1 MLSNSRTANTSEGNG
16 SGIAYSIDRRRIHSS
31 GNHISPDSLCYPLTN
46 SRKLNE
52 STSTG
57 WIKVKDKSTTNYY
70 SLYYIDLLQNYS
82 ENVIM
87 LVLSRNTDES
97 IVIGNDITITV
108 LAIQGDKIRLGID
121 APKEIPVH
129 RLEVYQAIV
138 KQQNSQ
144 STMSTS

>member
-1 MLSNSRTANTSEGNG
+1 
-16 SGIAYSIDRRRIHSS
+16 
-31 GNHISPDSLCYPLTN
+31 
-46 SRKLNE
+46 
-52 STSTG
+52 
-57 WIKVKDKSTTNYY
+57 
-70 SLYYIDLLQNYS
+70 
-82 ENVIM
+82 M

-108 LAIQGDKIRLGID
+108 LAIQGDKVRLGID